1 MICRAGEPNQSNWR
15 QLEAFGPCTALPA
28 CRATMNADVGHT
40 QSSVPPGLA
49 SISLNLFTTHHA
61 LNVPMEV
68 SHVATG
74 FASAETETRCKLEN
88 LSRDVSLGAVLGK
101 QLGSQRPG
109 CAPLHSSKRS
119 RSYACCGHCG
129 IAVTAFQHEQLMAD
143 GQPAIEAMSC
153 CCTQHSASR
162 PGKPWQRG
170 KRLHV
175 VFSTAP
181 EPGHASR
188 KRRRLGTGI
197 GLSDGGAMQ
206 GVDVVTRLRLGQLW
220 PSCPAH
226 RQP

>member
-1 MICRAGEPNQSNWR
+1 MYSSTCMSSDNECRCWPHAELCTARAGEHLLN
-15 QLEAFGPCTALPA
+15 
-28 CRATMNADVGHT
+28 
-40 QSSVPPGLA
+40 
-49 SISLNLFTTHHA
+49 NLFTTHHA

-175 VFSTAP
+175 VFFHST
-181 EPGHASR
+181 
-188 KRRRLGTGI
+188 GTR
-197 GLSDGGAMQ
+197 
-206 GVDVVTRLRLGQLW
+206 TRFQEATKTRHRHW
-220 PSCPAH
+220 P
-226 RQP
+226 